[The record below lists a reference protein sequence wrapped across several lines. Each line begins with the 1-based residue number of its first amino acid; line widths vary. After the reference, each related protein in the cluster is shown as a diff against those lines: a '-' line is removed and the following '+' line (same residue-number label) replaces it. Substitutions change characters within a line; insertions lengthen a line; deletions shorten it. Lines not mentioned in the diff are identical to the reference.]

1 MKSLPDEEKKA
12 LIVKYNH
19 PPNKFA

>member
-12 LIVKYNH
+12 LIEKYKY
-19 PPNKFA
+19 PANKFA